1 MKKLSQ
7 FVLEAKELELQDN
20 TMNYASSDAI
30 QKYMKIAGK
39 FISPEA
45 KEICNWLIAHNG
57 TYMKEIGTLQSFY
70 AKGKPKDASLAQLY
84 KNIGK
89 LAKAN
94 RLLEVPVF
102 QTEDQFE
109 SIITGKE
116 NPDEVLLD
124 LNSEKGRNAVVK
136 KYTPLV
142 WKIARSFNGKTGLSL
157 DELFSAGLEGLTTAM
172 NGFGKSAKFTQKNG
186 KMKDKSDA
194 EMDALLDKEK
204 EEARKKYTF
213 LSYAAYMIRILILE
227 AIKNE
232 SHLVRIPTS
241 VQNKERKETGR
252 NTKSNSVSGDDTIGH
267 DSDGKSKTMF
277 DMIGGDDDAD
287 MSLDKQDMDKLW
299 RNIKRLL
306 EKNFSEKTI
315 DIFYSMNGLF
325 GNKKMKGKEIMAKYH
340 LKNPSEISNSN
351 WKVLNFIRHDK
362 VLRDAFAELYSL
374 YKECLNDEEN
384 RNADVTPLHI
394 NI

>member
-7 FVLEAKELELQDN
+7 FINEAKELELQDN
-20 TMNYASSDAI
+20 TMNFASADALR
-30 QKYMKIAGK
+30 KYMKIADK

-45 KEICNWLIAHNG
+45 KEVCNWLIDHNG

-70 AKGKPKDASLAQLY
+70 AKGKPKDASLLPLY
-84 KNIGK
+84 KNLGK
-89 LAKAN
+89 LSKAN

-124 LNSEKGRNAVVK
+124 LTSEKGRNAVVK

-172 NGFGKSAKFTQKNG
+172 NGFGKSAKVTQKNG
-186 KMKDKSDA
+186 KLKGKSDA
-194 EMDALLDKEK
+194 ELDAMLDKEK

-241 VQNKERKETGR
+241 VQSKERKETGR
-252 NTKSNSVSGDDTIGH
+252 NTKSNSISGEESIGH

-277 DMIGGDDDAD
+277 DLMGGDDDAD
-287 MSLDKQDMDKLW
+287 ASLDQQDMAKLW

-306 EKNFSEKTI
+306 EKQFSEKTI

-351 WKVLNFIRHDK
+351 YKVLNFIRHDET
-362 VLRDAFAELYSL
+362 LRKAFAELYSL
-374 YKECLNDEEN
+374 YKECLNDEDR
-384 RNADVTPLHI
+384 RNGDVTPLHI
-394 NI
+394 F